1 MPDPKIRVINYS
13 SKDFYIFQKGSSLF
27 SVGGK
32 HPEFAGGVEAVN
44 TGFRIRLQRH

>member
-1 MPDPKIRVINYS
+1 
-13 SKDFYIFQKGSSLF
+13 
-27 SVGGK
+27 VGGK